1 MTLTVSVIIPAFNEQ
16 ERIGESVGSVLRG
29 GADEVIVVDGGSTD
43 DTEATAAAAG
53 ATVLRSERPGR
64 AAQQNKGAALA
75 RGDVLLFLH
84 ADNRLHESAIDAV
97 RRRLQ
102 EELCLWGCFR
112 QRLDAEGWGYRMI
125 EAGNSWRARLL
136 RYPYGDQAIFVR
148 RRQFDAVGGFAD
160 VCFMEDVLLSRA
172 LRRRGR
178 MAFLNGPLY
187 VSARR
192 WKKRGLVGQTVR
204 NWCLLTAA
212 VLGVSPNRLAR
223 FYPHDR

>member
-102 EELCLWGCFR
+102 ELVVIVLTKSL
-112 QRLDAEGWGYRMI
+112 QRLW
-125 EAGNSWRARLL
+125 
-136 RYPYGDQAIFVR
+136 
-148 RRQFDAVGGFAD
+148 
-160 VCFMEDVLLSRA
+160 
-172 LRRRGR
+172 
-178 MAFLNGPLY
+178 
-187 VSARR
+187 
-192 WKKRGLVGQTVR
+192 
-204 NWCLLTAA
+204 
-212 VLGVSPNRLAR
+212 
-223 FYPHDR
+223 DRIVIQCY